1 MSDISQRHV
10 ETYNDKVVRQFAI
23 MVDAALD
30 GKPSV
35 RPHGEPPE
43 THALQLR

>member
-1 MSDISQRHV
+1 MPFDERISRLPKCM
-10 ETYNDKVVRQFAI
+10 E
-23 MVDAALD
+23 DAALD

-43 THALQLR
+43 PHALQLR

>member
-1 MSDISQRHV
+1 MPFDERNSQLPK
-10 ETYNDKVVRQFAI
+10 Y

-43 THALQLR
+43 THAMQLR